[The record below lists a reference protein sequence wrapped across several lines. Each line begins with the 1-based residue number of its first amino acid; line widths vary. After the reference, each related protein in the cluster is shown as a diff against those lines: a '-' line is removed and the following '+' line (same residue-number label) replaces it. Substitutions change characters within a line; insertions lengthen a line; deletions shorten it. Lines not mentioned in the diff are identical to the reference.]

1 MTAPQM
7 AGGVILAPFERH
19 TTTSPF
25 RSIQRQ
31 LDYRTEEGPWFLDI
45 TDDVRRV
52 VDAAGL
58 DFGQVT
64 IFSTHTTA
72 AIRLQENEPLLIE
85 DFKDLLRSIAPPDR
99 YYRHND
105 FDIRT
110 VNMHPNEPENGHSH
124 CQHLFLSHERDGAPV
139 RRLPAVGRVPEHL
152 LGGTRW
158 GAPAA
163 GDGQHS
169 GSARRVGASHGG
181 GRDPSRPTD
190 LRPPARGWSYLGP
203 SRSDRS
209 VAGSVGT
216 GVLKASSYRAATAR
230 RASSAN
236 WV

>member
-25 RSIQRQ
+25 RAIQRQ

-85 DFKDLLRSIAPPDR
+85 DLKDLLRSIAPPDR

-124 CQHLFLSHERDGAPV
+124 CQHLFLSTSETVPLFDGCLQLGEYQSIFLVELDGA
-139 RRLPAVGRVPEHL
+139 R
-152 LGGTRW
+152 
-158 GAPAA
+158 
-163 GDGQHS
+163 Q
-169 GSARRVGASHGG
+169 RRVTVNILG
-181 GRDPSRPTD
+181 
-190 LRPPARGWSYLGP
+190 ARGE
-203 SRSDRS
+203 
-209 VAGSVGT
+209 
-216 GVLKASSYRAATAR
+216 
-230 RASSAN
+230 
-236 WV
+236 